1 VIDLKD
7 SEKLESVTNG
17 IVYVRD
23 DNQWTEK
30 GVRRRF
36 LIDEDKIAENEK

>member
-1 VIDLKD
+1 VIDLKN

-17 IVYVRD
+17 IVYVRVD
-23 DNQWTEK
+23 DQGSGE